1 MRRDGYPPKAV
12 LATLI
17 SHWKETWPDAD
28 LSLQAVQRLYPWIV
42 AKWQEGWP
50 IDKLA
55 GSACHCEGNRVV
67 PSEAARRVSRRPLTV
82 PPEVEPGTVFGAEEL
97 RDASFVAKLKSQAKV
112 AALQL
117 RQLETALE
125 IAYSRKSVAGPT
137 ALPKIEAAIERLN
150 ARKAAELAR
159 KADIDQRLAGVKSG
173 APVSRKPKTA
183 QASAA
188 KAEKP
193 ARKPK
198 AAKAEKAEKPKTEK
212 PKTEKP
218 KADKPKP
225 AAEPSKPAASKDES
239 FDMNATEDLIAKLFD
254 DNGPKGMP

>member
-67 PSEAARRVSRRPLTV
+67 PSEAARRVSKRPLTV

-97 RDASFVAKLKSQAKV
+97 RDAGFVARLKSQAKV
-112 AALQL
+112 AELQL

-137 ALPKIEAAIERLN
+137 SLPRIEAAIARLN

-193 ARKPK
+193 ARKPM
-198 AAKAEKAEKPKTEK
+198 AEKPKTEK
-212 PKTEKP
+212 ANTEKP
-218 KADKPKP
+218 KTGKPKAEKSKP
-225 AAEPSKPAASKDES
+225 PTEPSKPAASKEES
-239 FDMNATEDLIAKLFD
+239 FDMNETEDLIAKLFD
-254 DNGPKGMP
+254 DNGPKGKP

>member
-67 PSEAARRVSRRPLTV
+67 PSEAARRVSKRPLTV

-97 RDASFVAKLKSQAKV
+97 RDAGFVARLKSQAKV
-112 AALQL
+112 AELQL

-137 ALPKIEAAIERLN
+137 SLPRIEAAIARLN

-159 KADIDQRLAGVKSG
+159 KADIDQRLAVVKSG

-198 AAKAEKAEKPKTEK
+198 AEKPKTEK
-212 PKTEKP
+212 ANTEKP
-218 KADKPKP
+218 KTGKPKAEKSKP
-225 AAEPSKPAASKDES
+225 PTEPSKPAASKEES
-239 FDMNATEDLIAKLFD
+239 FDMNETEDLIAKLFD
-254 DNGPKGMP
+254 DNGPKGKP